1 VAVLLTGSTS
11 GLGAWLAPRLA
22 AAGMTVLMHG
32 RDEAKVRAG
41 VAAVRAS
48 VGRTSGGAAS
58 SEPASG
64 GRASDGRASDDPASG
79 GRASGGWA
87 EGFVADLSSLD
98 ECRRLAASVAARGDV
113 DVLVN
118 NAGIGFGSP
127 GSGREL
133 SRDGFEL
140 RWAVNYLAPVV
151 ITGGLLPTLRA
162 NAPATIVNVGSA
174 GQVPIDFD
182 DLQLERHYDGTV
194 AYRRAKL
201 ALAAW
206 TFQLADELRDSG
218 VRVNCLHPAT
228 FMDTAMVR
236 AAGVTSVSTV
246 DDGGAATLRLI
257 LAPEG
262 TGKFYNG
269 LREAAAH
276 PDAYDP
282 AVRARL
288 AEVTSAAIGQPAA

>member
-1 VAVLLTGSTS
+1 MADRVVLLTGSTS

-22 AAGMTVLMHG
+22 AAGLTVLMHG

-41 VAAVRAS
+41 VAAVRA
-48 VGRTSGGAAS
+48 A
-58 SEPASG
+58 G
-64 GRASDGRASDDPASG
+64 GRAS
-79 GRASGGWA
+79 
-87 EGFVADLSSLD
+87 GFVADLSSLA
-98 ECRRLAASVAARGDV
+98 ECRRLASSVAARGDL

-118 NAGIGFGSP
+118 NAGIGFGPP

-151 ITGGLLPTLRA
+151 ITQGLLDTLRA
-162 NAPATIVNVGSA
+162 NAPAGIVNVGSA

-228 FMDTAMVR
+228 FMDTSMVR
-236 AAGVTSVSTV
+236 EAGVTSVSTV

-257 LAPEG
+257 LAPDG

-282 AVRARL
+282 RVRARL
-288 AEVTSAAIGQPAA
+288 ADVTFVDTSTRR

>member
-22 AAGMTVLMHG
+22 SAGMTVLMHG
-32 RDEAKVRAG
+32 RNEASVRAG
-41 VAAVRAS
+41 VAAVRS
-48 VGRTSGGAAS
+48 TGGEAF
-58 SEPASG
+58 G
-64 GRASDGRASDDPASG
+64 Y
-79 GRASGGWA
+79 
-87 EGFVADLSSLD
+87 VADLSSLA
-98 ECRRLAASVAARGDV
+98 ECRRLASTVASRGDV

-118 NAGIGFGSP
+118 NAGVGFGAP
-127 GSGREL
+127 GSGRDL

-151 ITGGLLPTLRA
+151 ITQGLLPSLRA
-162 NAPATIVNVGSA
+162 HAPAAIVNVGSA

-182 DLQLERHYDGTV
+182 DVQLERHYDGTV

-218 VRVNCLHPAT
+218 VRVNCLHPASL
-228 FMDTAMVR
+228 MDTSMVR
-236 AAGVTSVSTV
+236 EAGVTSVSTV
-246 DDGGAATLRLI
+246 DDGGEATLRLI
-257 LAPEG
+257 LSSSG
-262 TGKFYNG
+262 SGKFYNG
-269 LREAAAH
+269 LREASAH

-282 AVRARL
+282 QVRARL
-288 AEVTSAAIGQPAA
+288 AEVTSAAVA

>member
-1 VAVLLTGSTS
+1 MAVLLTGSTS

-32 RDEAKVRAG
+32 RNEASVNAG
-41 VAAVRAS
+41 VAAVRAA
-48 VGRTSGGAAS
+48 GGQAF
-58 SEPASG
+58 
-64 GRASDGRASDDPASG
+64 
-79 GRASGGWA
+79 
-87 EGFVADLSSLD
+87 GFVADLSSLA
-98 ECRRLAASVAARGDV
+98 ECRRLAAEVAARGDLTA
-113 DVLVN
+113 LVN
-118 NAGIGFGSP
+118 NAGVGFGRP

-151 ITGGLLPTLRA
+151 ITHGLLDTLRA
-162 NAPATIVNVGSA
+162 NAPADIVNVGSA

-206 TFQLADELRDSG
+206 TFQLAEELHDSG
-218 VRVNCLHPAT
+218 VRVNCLHPASL
-228 FMDTAMVR
+228 MDTAMVNE
-236 AAGVTSVSTV
+236 AGVTSVSTV
-246 DDGGAATLRLI
+246 DEGGAATLRLI
-257 LAPEG
+257 MSPSG

-269 LREAAAH
+269 AREAKAH
-276 PDAYDP
+276 PDAYD
-282 AVRARL
+282 RSIRERL
-288 AEVTSAAIGQPAA
+288 AEVTAEAVRLTP

>member
-22 AAGMTVLMHG
+22 AAGMTVLLHG
-32 RDEAKVRAG
+32 RDEAKVKAG

-48 VGRTSGGAAS
+48 GGDAC
-58 SEPASG
+58 
-64 GRASDGRASDDPASG
+64 
-79 GRASGGWA
+79 
-87 EGFVADLSSLD
+87 GFVADLACLA
-98 ECRRLAASVAARGDV
+98 ECRRLASEVAARGDV

-118 NAGIGFGSP
+118 NAGIGFGRP

-133 SRDGFEL
+133 SPDGFEL

-151 ITGGLLPTLRA
+151 LTCGLLDTLRA
-162 NAPATIVNVGSA
+162 NAPSIIVNVGSA

-228 FMDTAMVR
+228 FMATQMV
-236 AAGVTSVSTV
+236 AEAGITGLSTV
-246 DDGGAATLRLI
+246 DEGGAATLRLI
-257 LAPEG
+257 QSPSG

-269 LREAAAH
+269 TREARAH

-288 AEVTSAAIGQPAA
+288 AEVTSAAVASSA

>member
-1 VAVLLTGSTS
+1 LAYVAVLITGSTS

-32 RDEAKVRAG
+32 RNEALVSAG
-41 VAAVRAS
+41 VAAL
-48 VGRTSGGAAS
+48 
-58 SEPASG
+58 G
-64 GRASDGRASDDPASG
+64 GR
-79 GRASGGWA
+79 A
-87 EGFVADLSSLD
+87 EGFVADLASLD
-98 ECRRLAASVAARGDV
+98 ECRRLARKVAARGDV
-113 DVLVN
+113 DVLIN
-118 NAGIGFGSP
+118 NAGVGFGRP

-151 ITGGLLPTLRA
+151 ITRGLLDTLRA

-206 TFQLADELRDSG
+206 TFELAEELHDSG
-218 VRVNCLHPAT
+218 VRVNCLHPASL
-228 FMDTAMVR
+228 MDTAMVNE
-236 AAGVTSVSTV
+236 AGVTSVSTV
-246 DDGGAATLRLI
+246 DEGGAATLRLV
-257 LAPEG
+257 LSPNG

-269 LREAAAH
+269 LREAKAH

-282 AVRARL
+282 AIRARL
-288 AEVTSAAIGQPAA
+288 AEVTAAAT